1 MTTRT
6 NCQRNAFTTIRL
18 AGLITALAWGAFAIG
33 GPLSVALL
41 VHAPA
46 GNYVGAV
53 GCVVLAGIVGTP
65 WFMFGL
71 PVVRRFVRDL

>member
-1 MTTRT
+1 MSQMTYTPNPMTTT
-6 NCQRNAFTTIRL
+6 RL
-18 AGLITALAWGAFAIG
+18 AGLIVALAWGLFVIG

-46 GNYVGAV
+46 GHYGMAA
-53 GCVVLAGIVGTP
+53 GCVVLAGILSTP
-65 WFMFGL
+65 WAAFGL